1 MALSLDITRRSR
13 VPFPAARFQLL
24 ARRVIKTV
32 RPTLAKEHL
41 SLSLAWVSD
50 AQIRKINATYRGK
63 DSATDVLSF
72 SFLERGRLPIDGGL
86 GELIISVDTLKRQAK
101 EQGHTQ
107 TVEADVL
114 FVHGLLHILGFDHE
128 RKADLKK
135 MLAWEKVFL
144 GDKAGLISRSLSASK
159 KGSQ

>member
-13 VPFPAARFQLL
+13 VPFPAASFQQL
-24 ARRVIKTV
+24 AARVIKTV
-32 RPTLAKEHL
+32 RPSLAKEHL
-41 SLSLAWVSD
+41 FLSLAWVND
-50 AQIRKINATYRGK
+50 ASIRKINARYRGK
-63 DSATDVLSF
+63 DMPTDVLSF

-101 EQGHTQ
+101 EQGHAQ
-107 TVEADVL
+107 ALEAKVL

-128 RKADLKK
+128 RNTDLKK

-144 GDKAGLISRSLSASK
+144 GDKAGLIARSLAAPQ
-159 KGSQ
+159 KGSH